1 MANALIDVVNGIL
14 DAVVT
19 AINFVLQILPAS
31 PFQAVDFSAIEPF
44 LANLNWFFPIKQ
56 ILGFL
61 AVWLAAVLI
70 YYAYTVILR
79 ITQMID

>member
-1 MANALIDVVNGIL
+1 MANALIDVVNGLL
-14 DAVVT
+14 DAIVT

-44 LANLNWFFPIKQ
+44 LANLNWFFPSKQ